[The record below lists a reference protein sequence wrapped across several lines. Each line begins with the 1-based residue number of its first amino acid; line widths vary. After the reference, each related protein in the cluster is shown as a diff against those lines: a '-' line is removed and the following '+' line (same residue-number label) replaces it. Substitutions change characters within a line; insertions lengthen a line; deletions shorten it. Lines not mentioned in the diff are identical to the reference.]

1 MKIFLPT
8 DFSKQS
14 AYAEQLAVAYAGVTN
29 GHIHL
34 FHSIKSPVDWRK
46 VNPKEESKYPE
57 VKAKVAKAKVE
68 MDAFAKRHPSVKVT
82 WDLGFNAAHE
92 SIPELAKKEKCDLIV
107 MGGHG
112 ESGFDEEHLGSNT
125 RKVLRSA
132 KSPLLLV
139 RKKPGKEL
147 PKRIVITSD
156 FGEKTVKILKQAT
169 ELLAP
174 LNPELHLLFV
184 NSPLHFKNSDET
196 DTMMQKA
203 SKMLGIPNSKCHIFN
218 YQFVEDGI
226 QRFCNLHK
234 ADAVV
239 FISQTKQGMFNAF
252 SYSYTEN
259 TAELL
264 DVPVL
269 VLKA

>member
-14 AYAEQLAVAYAGVTN
+14 AYAEQLAVAYAGITQA
-29 GHIHL
+29 HIHL
-34 FHSIKSPVDWRK
+34 FHSIQSPVDWHK
-46 VNPKEESKYPE
+46 VTPKDEAKYPE

-68 MDAFAKRHPSVKVT
+68 LDAFAKRHPEVKVT
-82 WDLGFNAAHE
+82 WDLGFNTAYE
-92 SIPELAKKEKCDLIV
+92 SIPELAKKEECNLIV
-107 MGGHG
+107 MGAHG
-112 ESGFDEEHLGSNT
+112 QSGYVDDLLGSNS
-125 RKVLRSA
+125 RKVLRNA
-132 KSPLLLV
+132 KTPLLLV
-139 RKKPGKEL
+139 RKKQGKDL

-156 FGEKTVKILKQAT
+156 FGEKTMKVLKQAT

-196 DTMMQKA
+196 DTMMLKA
-203 SKMLGIPNSKCHIFN
+203 SKMLGIPSSKCHVFN
-218 YQFVEDGI
+218 YQFIEFGI
-226 QRFCNLHK
+226 QRYCTMQK

-239 FISQTKQGMFNAF
+239 FISQTKQGLFSGF